1 MAGATKK
8 QGRASGS
15 VAEKI
20 APKGHSDW
28 FILLGILGMMFFS
41 VAFVYSA
48 SAGFAEGRTG
58 SAETFFWSHLIR
70 VVAGVAVLLI
80 FARIDYHWLERWSKP
95 LLVLA
100 IGMLLYVLFEGT
112 RIKGATRWIDL
123 GLISFQ
129 PSELAK
135 FALVAHLGV
144 LIAEKRKYLDDFKF
158 AILPMLLWIGLVL
171 ALVALQPNYS
181 TALVIATIALGTLFL
196 GGVRL
201 RHLAMIIL
209 PGLLAALLY
218 AGSADYR
225 MDRITGFLGMHSG
238 ETTMIESAGY
248 QLRQGLLAFGSGG
261 VIGVGPGQSRQRLFL
276 PEPFGDF
283 IYAIIGEE
291 YGFIGAILLLGVFGL
306 IIWRGLLVARKA
318 PDDLGRTV
326 AGGVTIA
333 IGLYALV
340 NAGVTTGVLPTTGL
354 PMPFVSYG
362 GSSVLFSAAA
372 VGILLNISRSA
383 NVMPFASPDIA
394 FEGAKA

>member
-1 MAGATKK
+1 MAGQKSID
-8 QGRASGS
+8 QVER
-15 VAEKI
+15 
-20 APKGHSDW
+20 GHSDW
-28 FILLGILGMMFFS
+28 FILLGVLGMMFFS

-48 SAGFAEGRTG
+48 SSGFAEGHTG

-70 VVAGVAVLLI
+70 IVAGVAVLLV

-100 IGMLLYVLFEGT
+100 LGMLVYVLFEGT
-112 RIKGATRWIDL
+112 RIKGATRWIDF
-123 GLISFQ
+123 GIVSFQ

-144 LIAEKRKYLDDFKF
+144 LLAEKRKYIDDFKF
-158 AILPMLLWIGLVL
+158 AILPMILWIGVILG
-171 ALVALQPNYS
+171 LVALQPNYS
-181 TALVIATIALGTLFL
+181 TALVIALVALGTLFL
-196 GGVRL
+196 GGVRV
-201 RHLAMIIL
+201 RHLAMIVL
-209 PGLLAALLY
+209 PGILAAGLY

-225 MDRITGFLGMHSG
+225 MDRIAGFLGMHSG

-261 VIGVGPGQSRQRLFL
+261 VVGVGPGQSRQRLFL

-291 YGFIGAILLLGVFGL
+291 YGFIGAVLLLGIFGM
-306 IIWRGLLVARKA
+306 IIWRGLLVAQKA
-318 PDDLGRTV
+318 PDDLGRSI
-326 AGGVTIA
+326 AGGITIA

-383 NVMPFASPDIA
+383 NVMPFEKRDLSMAGGHA
-394 FEGAKA
+394 